1 MDKSQRLLLN
11 VEDYHQQAKSKLPA
25 MIYDFYSTGSDDQLT
40 LIDNERAFRQIKL
53 RPKVLIDVSS
63 HSAKDSINCQTQVL
77 KSTVTLSFPCM
88 IAPTALH
95 RLANNEHGELA
106 TVRAAVACSTIMCVS
121 TNASVNMKR
130 IADEQKSTPS
140 VITRE
145 QTVTSAS
152 PDPSSSGTSPLQ
164 SSPPPAVIE
173 RRTEED
179 QTRQNLL
186 PSSSPATPPTTTIT
200 VGPSKNYYRQI
211 LIIM

>member
-1 MDKSQRLLLN
+1 MNKWKFRKSLSRFIKCHILC
-11 VEDYHQQAKSKLPA
+11 ARS
-25 MIYDFYSTGSDDQLT
+25 
-40 LIDNERAFRQIKL
+40 AFIEK
-53 RPKVLIDVSS
+53 
-63 HSAKDSINCQTQVL
+63 
-77 KSTVTLSFPCM
+77 
-88 IAPTALH
+88 
-95 RLANNEHGELA
+95 
-106 TVRAAVACSTIMCVS
+106 S
-121 TNASVNMKR
+121 TNAALQESFNDLSESHRQRTERYEDKFDDVLVKR